1 MRHMAKVLIIEDDRF
16 LASAYR
22 FAFENEK
29 IEVEIAYDGVEGME
43 KVKTFQPCCI
53 VLDLVMPKMD
63 GFAVLKQLG
72 SSPGTA
78 KIPVI
83 VASNLGQETEIK
95 QAMDLGA
102 KAFITKSQTPITEVI
117 SQVKSLCT

>member
-1 MRHMAKVLIIEDDRF
+1 MAKILIIEDDRF

-29 IEVEIAYDGVEGME
+29 LEVDIAYDGQEGLE
-43 KVKTFQPCCI
+43 KVKSFQPCCI
-53 VLDLVMPKMD
+53 VLDLIMPKVD
-63 GFAVLKQLG
+63 GFQVLEQLRA
-72 SSPGTA
+72 SAETA

-83 VASNLGQETEIK
+83 VASNLGQDSEIK
-95 QAMDLGA
+95 KAMDLGA

-117 SQVKSLCT
+117 SKVRSLCA

>member
-1 MRHMAKVLIIEDDRF
+1 MRNMAKVLIIEDDRF

-29 IEVEIAYDGVEGME
+29 LEVDIAYDGQEGLE
-43 KVKTFQPCCI
+43 KIKTFQPCCI
-53 VLDLVMPKMD
+53 VLDLIMPKVD
-63 GFAVLKQLG
+63 GFQVLEQLRV
-72 SSPGTA
+72 SEATS

-83 VASNLGQETEIK
+83 VASNLGQDSEIK
-95 QAMDLGA
+95 KAMDLGA

-117 SQVKSLCT
+117 SKVQSLCT